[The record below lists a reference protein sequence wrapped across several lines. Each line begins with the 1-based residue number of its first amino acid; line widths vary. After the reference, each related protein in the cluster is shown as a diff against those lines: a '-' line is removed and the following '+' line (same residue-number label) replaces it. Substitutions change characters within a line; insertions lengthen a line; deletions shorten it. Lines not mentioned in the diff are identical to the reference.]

1 MRATTHQWTSRN
13 NLKTAKPD
21 SRPRDAT
28 LEAASATMRHHL
40 KVGWWAL
47 LLFLTLGIVL
57 ESLHAF
63 KIGYYL
69 NTTNQTRRFMWTL
82 AHAHGTLLALINLA
96 FAATLHLLTFTP
108 KTRKITSVLLTS
120 ATVLMPAGFFLGG
133 LVFYA
138 GDPGSG
144 ILLLPLG
151 AIFLLI
157 AVILA
162 ARAAK
167 G

>member
-1 MRATTHQWTSRN
+1 M
-13 NLKTAKPD
+13 KTPKPD
-21 SRPRDAT
+21 SRSRDASP
-28 LEAASATMRHHL
+28 EAAAATIRHHL

-47 LLFLTLGIVL
+47 LLFLTLGILL

-96 FAATLHLLTFTP
+96 FAATLHLLALTP
-108 KTRKITSVLLTS
+108 KARKIASILLTS

-138 GDPGSG
+138 GDPGFG

-157 AVILA
+157 AVFLA
-162 ARAAK
+162 ARATK

>member
-1 MRATTHQWTSRN
+1 M
-13 NLKTAKPD
+13 KPAKPQ
-21 SRPRDAT
+21 SRPAPFAGAGGVEPGPPT
-28 LEAASATMRHHL
+28 TAIRHHL

-47 LLFLTLGIVL
+47 LLFLTFGIVL

-82 AHAHGTLLALINLA
+82 AHAHGTMLALINLA
-96 FAATLHLLTFTP
+96 FAATLPLLALTPKSRKIASILLTG
-108 KTRKITSVLLTS
+108 

-133 LVFYA
+133 FVFYG
-138 GDPGSG
+138 GDPGFG

-151 AIFLLI
+151 AVFLLV
-157 AVILA
+157 AVFLA

>member
-1 MRATTHQWTSRN
+1 
-13 NLKTAKPD
+13 LKTAKPEP
-21 SRPRDAT
+21 RPSAAAP
-28 LEAASATMRHHL
+28 EAATATIRHHL
-40 KVGWWAL
+40 KIGWWAL
-47 LLFLTLGIVL
+47 LLFLTFGIVL

-69 NTTNQTRRFMWTL
+69 NTTNETRRFMWTL

-96 FAATLHLLTFTP
+96 FAATLPLLALTP
-108 KTRKITSVLLTS
+108 KSRKVASILLSS

-138 GDPGSG
+138 GDPGLG

-151 AIFLLI
+151 AVFLLV
-157 AVILA
+157 AVYLA
-162 ARAAK
+162 ARATK
-167 G
+167 TPKP